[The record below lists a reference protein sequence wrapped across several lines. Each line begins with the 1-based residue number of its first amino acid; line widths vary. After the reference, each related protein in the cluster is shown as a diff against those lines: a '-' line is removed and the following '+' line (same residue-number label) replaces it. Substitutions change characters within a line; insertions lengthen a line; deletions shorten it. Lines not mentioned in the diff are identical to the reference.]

1 MWRNISWGMHALR
14 LVWTFSVGVFL
25 GWASGSVLLGGGLA
39 GISQKMLFGDFD
51 VGFAWTDSDIV
62 FWGVAFIQG
71 ALGAALGQYL
81 GVRDFVFR
89 TVDSS
94 RVSLG
99 TRLQSSE
106 EEVSRLASLHDLRG
120 YHFDSMT

>member
-1 MWRNISWGMHALR
+1 MHIAR
-14 LVWTFSVGVFL
+14 LAWTFSVGVFL

-39 GISQKMLFGDFD
+39 GVSQKMLFGDFD
-51 VGFAWTDSDIV
+51 VGYAFTYTDII

-71 ALGAALGQYL
+71 AAGAALGQYL
-81 GVRDFVFR
+81 GIREFVFR
-89 TVDSS
+89 TVDAS

-106 EEVSRLASLHDLRG
+106 QEVSRTGYDLRG
-120 YHFDSMT
+120 YSFDSMT